1 MMIIMNSNMS
11 ERAPRTIAARSRSGF
26 MSACLIAVS
35 TFLWQDDASA
45 AESVRAD
52 GKLLLARYA
61 AIEAKLKSNKFG
73 APIYLESSE
82 QKGSSRV
89 DVYGVFDHGFKV
101 VRQALQSP
109 ANWCDIMPTHI
120 NIKACTYDE
129 SDNEW
134 RLTLYSG
141 RKFYQPPADAFRLIL
156 KFHLAEQQADH
167 LAIALTADHGPL
179 GTTDHQMTMEATPL
193 GPEKSFVHFGY
204 SYRYGMSARVAIK
217 TYLATLGR
225 EKVGFSTSTSRKTG
239 RPVPI
244 QGVRGSVERNAVRY
258 YLAIL
263 TYLDALRLPA
273 ARRFEERIARW
284 YTLTAR
290 YPRQLYEM
298 PREEYLAMKKRER
311 GNQLRLQRM

>member
-1 MMIIMNSNMS
+1 MMII
-11 ERAPRTIAARSRSGF
+11 
-26 MSACLIAVS
+26 

-45 AESVRAD
+45 AEPVRAD

-101 VRQALQSP
+101 VQQALQSP

-167 LAIALTADHGPL
+167 LASDNGPEFVSRAILRWLAEANIDTALIDPGKPWQNGSNEPFNGKFRDECL
-179 GTTDHQMTMEATPL
+179 GMQWFKSRIDAKILIEQFRREYNEVRPHSSLANLTPL
-193 GPEKSFVHFGY
+193 EFKRSLSSTHPEG
-204 SYRYGMSARVAIK
+204 AIFQ
-217 TYLATLGR
+217 
-225 EKVGFSTSTSRKTG
+225 E
-239 RPVPI
+239 
-244 QGVRGSVERNAVRY
+244 
-258 YLAIL
+258 
-263 TYLDALRLPA
+263 
-273 ARRFEERIARW
+273 
-284 YTLTAR
+284 
-290 YPRQLYEM
+290 
-298 PREEYLAMKKRER
+298 
-311 GNQLRLQRM
+311 